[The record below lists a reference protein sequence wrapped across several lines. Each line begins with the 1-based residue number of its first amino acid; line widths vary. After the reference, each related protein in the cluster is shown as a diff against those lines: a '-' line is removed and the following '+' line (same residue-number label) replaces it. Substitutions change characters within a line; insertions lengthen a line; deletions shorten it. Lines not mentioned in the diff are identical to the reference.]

1 MNYIKSNYS
10 TLRAQCNPK
19 YAYNPPN
26 LYFLTHFWRIITR
39 FSQILLLTFHR
50 KSDTIQMIIGRKPE
64 QKELLEAA
72 SSDYSKFVAVYGRR
86 RVGKTFLIRE
96 TFNYSFT
103 FQHTGLARG
112 KMKDQ
117 LLNFR
122 ASLQTASRKKYTQ
135 FKNWYEAFFA
145 LEEWLGSLPEG
156 KKIIFFD
163 ELPWMDTPRS
173 NFISGLENFWNSWA

>member
-1 MNYIKSNYS
+1 MAMVASILRQREYHLIRLSKLFRAWFPLLHFGAFFSLMS
-10 TLRAQCNPK
+10 TPLSIPK

-26 LYFLTHFWRIITR
+26 LWFLTHFWRVITR
-39 FSQILLLTFHR
+39 FCQILFLILHL
-50 KSDTIQMIIGRKPE
+50 KIVYIDMIIGRKPE

-72 SSDYSKFVAVYGRR
+72 NSEYSKFVAVYGRR

-117 LLNFR
+117 LLSFR
-122 ASLQTASRKKYTQ
+122 ASLQTVSGKKYNQ
-135 FKNWYEAFFA
+135 FKNWYEAF
-145 LEEWLGSLPEG
+145 LH
-156 KKIIFFD
+156 
-163 ELPWMDTPRS
+163 
-173 NFISGLENFWNSWA
+173 